1 MSWIL
6 SQNPVPSDFKIDQIL
21 KKAQVPDLKTD
32 EQSQEQQSSIFPQ
45 KLNFEP
51 LLEQK
56 SQANKKEV
64 NDLFQEI
71 MMKQSQ
77 GQQSDKPKQ
86 QQEKFDLFADQANP
100 NSQRP
105 EQKAQSSVE
114 QKPKGAFGELLIQQ
128 ASNGQYSI
136 FSNKSQNS
144 ILEQEKLEQ
153 ARQKLIQLPQ
163 SQYGPTQQYPCNP
176 FIFLN
181 QKEKEQAPSNQNL
194 KEQQQS
200 QQSQSSAFQIGQNQQ
215 SLSKSLNQLLA
226 EQNQLS
232 SLQPGLLT
240 VAQPQNPSS
249 KLGIN
254 DAVLSKEH
262 LNQVQIQRNQQQ
274 QQQLLGQQQ
283 IQQQQEVRE
292 QGYRLRQNQQNQD
305 YISLILEQI
314 LHHKLHYD
322 PNYTRI
328 YGIKHDVQYLRD
340 VQRNFECYYQD
351 FIKFLQGKQTLIRWY
366 EEQIK
371 IFHQQFG
378 IPVIIDSFW
387 QNYIDNS
394 QIFTVQCRLELF
406 NSDPFKNFISLRE
419 YYSQAINEYINLQDD
434 ISKQKFFTMLE
445 YSWKPQIVDIHLIYL
460 LSVISGMNVMV
471 HEDQIPTKE
480 PILIAN
486 GKEVSSEDFPN
497 FNIIQLYTTDFKL
510 YYQIVPST
518 QEDKTKLDQYIHYDV
533 RMQEINYREV
543 AQHKLEQL
551 QKKENEGEQNINQNY
566 EGEHN
571 LDKLFKSI
579 EKKIQKNIKQYEQQ
593 EKLEDNENSKDFQ
606 EMKVEKKQEDLD

>member
-1 MSWIL
+1 MFGCLQMNKKPTNLLDLIPD
-6 SQNPVPSDFKIDQIL
+6 NPQVQEQKTDAQYQVQQSSNGLFSKKQSLKYQQDQKSYAHQIQ
-21 KKAQVPDLKTD
+21 AD
-32 EQSQEQQSSIFPQ
+32 EQSQEIVAKQNAGLESNRTKSEKLGIFADLYPPYFHDRFERALQQQSSSNIFG
-45 KLNFEP
+45 LN
-51 LLEQK
+51 Q
-56 SQANKKEV
+56 Q
-64 NDLFQEI
+64 LFQ
-71 MMKQSQ
+71 
-77 GQQSDKPKQ
+77 
-86 QQEKFDLFADQANP
+86 N
-100 NSQRP
+100 
-105 EQKAQSSVE
+105 
-114 QKPKGAFGELLIQQ
+114 
-128 ASNGQYSI
+128 
-136 FSNKSQNS
+136 
-144 ILEQEKLEQ
+144 
-153 ARQKLIQLPQ
+153 
-163 SQYGPTQQYPCNP
+163 
-176 FIFLN
+176 
-181 QKEKEQAPSNQNL
+181 
-194 KEQQQS
+194 
-200 QQSQSSAFQIGQNQQ
+200 
-215 SLSKSLNQLLA
+215 SLNSLLA
-226 EQNQLS
+226 EQNQQS

-328 YGIKHDVQYLRD
+328 YGIRHDVQYLRD

-366 EEQIK
+366 EEQIR

-419 YYSQAINEYINLQDD
+419 YYSQLINEYINLQDD
-434 ISKQKFFTMLE
+434 ISKQKFFTLLE

-460 LSVISGMNVMV
+460 LSVINGMNVMV
-471 HEDQIPTKE
+471 HEDQIPKKE

-497 FNIIQLYTTDFKL
+497 FNIIQLFTTDFKL
-510 YYQIVPST
+510 YYQVVPST

-533 RMQEINYREV
+533 RMQEINYTKV

-551 QKKENEGEQNINQNY
+551 QKMENEKEQNINNQ

-579 EKKIQKNIKQYEQQ
+579 EKKIQKNIIQYEQQ
-593 EKLEDNENSKDFQ
+593 EKLEVIIYVRQNNENSKDFQ
-606 EMKVEKKQEDLD
+606 EMKVEKKQEDQD